1 MGLFRSIKSINSFKD
16 KVSSIKD
23 KAVIQQ
29 LLCTTALF
37 LSYKT

>member
-1 MGLFRSIKSINSFKD
+1 MGLFRSIKTISSFGD
-16 KVSSIKD
+16 NASFIKD

-29 LLCTTALF
+29 ILCTTALF

>member
-1 MGLFRSIKSINSFKD
+1 MGLFRSIKTISSFGD

-23 KAVIQQ
+23 KAVIQHIS
-29 LLCTTALF
+29 CTTALF

>member
-1 MGLFRSIKSINSFKD
+1 MGLFRSIKAINSFKD
-16 KVSSIKD
+16 KASSIKE

-29 LLCTTALF
+29 ISCTTALV